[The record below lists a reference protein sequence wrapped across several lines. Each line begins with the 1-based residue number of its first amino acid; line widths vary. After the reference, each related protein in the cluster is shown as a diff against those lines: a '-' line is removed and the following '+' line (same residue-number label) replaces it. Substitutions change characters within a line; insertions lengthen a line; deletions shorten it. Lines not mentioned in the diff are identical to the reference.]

1 MARLIEADAL
11 IAKITD
17 FACNPCKEKGR
28 DYGGVRCR
36 ACQYGDEIEDI
47 ESAEELDAV
56 PVVRCKDCKFF
67 QYETM
72 LDDILIGAHCGLIDS
87 ANVHGYR
94 NGEPSFD
101 TTLLWR
107 NENDFCSRGERKENE

>member
-56 PVVRCKDCKFF
+56 PVVHGHWIFGVTMHREWMKCSECLVSQTPNGCFTYCPNCGAMMDG
-67 QYETM
+67 ETE
-72 LDDILIGAHCGLIDS
+72 DD
-87 ANVHGYR
+87 
-94 NGEPSFD
+94 E
-101 TTLLWR
+101 
-107 NENDFCSRGERKENE
+107 